1 MPLAWALA
9 YSWSGIPVPQFPIS
23 AVVCAMF
30 FIYNC
35 PEQTYI
41 ISSKYCSIDK
51 YLLSKSIITL
61 GILDESPI

>member
-30 FIYNC
+30 FM
-35 PEQTYI
+35 EQKLNYFVKQMTVLNF
-41 ISSKYCSIDK
+41 K
-51 YLLSKSIITL
+51 
-61 GILDESPI
+61 GI